1 MGRIKKPTQADR
13 IYEYMQQHKEGITGL
28 KAIRYC
34 GCLDLQGRIR
44 DLKERGIKISDE
56 YIHVVTACGD
66 RVRVKKYWLEGE
78 N

>member
-13 IYEYMQQHKEGITGL
+13 IYEYMKTHKEGITGL

-66 RVRVKKYWLEGE
+66 RVRVKKYWLAE
-78 N
+78 

>member
-13 IYEYMQQHKEGITGL
+13 IYEYMKNHKRGITTL
-28 KAIRYC
+28 QAVRYC

-56 YIHVVTACGD
+56 YIHVVTACGEQ
-66 RVRVKKYWLEGE
+66 VRVKQYRLAE
-78 N
+78 

>member
-44 DLKERGIKISDE
+44 DLKERGVNITDE

-66 RVRVKKYWLEGE
+66 RVRVKQYRLAE
-78 N
+78 